1 MLPDI
6 WGFDPSVF
14 RISPREAQQI
24 DPQQRLL
31 LELAFEACEDA
42 GFAPSK
48 LAGSQTG
55 VYVGASALDYSTIGL
70 HDPAVAD
77 AYYATGNTLS
87 IVANRLSYIFD
98 LHGPSLAIDTACSS
112 SLVALHEAR
121 HALARGE
128 IDAALVG
135 GVSVLSSP
143 HGFIVFSQATMLSPT
158 GLCRAF
164 AAEADGYVRAEGGV
178 VLVLKTMKR
187 AIEDGDRIH
196 AIICGSAVNSD
207 GRTSGISLPA
217 ENYQIEL
224 LRSVYGGAG
233 VAPDLVAY
241 VEAHGTG
248 TRVGDPV
255 EAAALGKVL
264 GRPRTRPLP
273 IGSVKT
279 NIGHTEPASG
289 LAGLLKAMLALEHD
303 VAPKSL
309 HFDNP
314 NPNIDFAGL
323 NLAVTGEATPLPRYG
338 TRRYA
343 GVSSFGFGGTSAHV
357 VIADPP
363 SERKTA
369 EPEPRLLMLSAQTDA
384 ALRALA
390 SEYALRLE
398 AAKDSEIARTVAATD
413 HRRERM
419 RERLV
424 LRAHD
429 LRDLAA
435 TLSRFAHAGQF
446 DATCARGS
454 AIEADGSIAFVFS
467 GNGSQWSGM
476 GRSAYRCSAAFREA
490 MAEIDSFF
498 YAVSGWSLIEELES
512 PELARDLTHAHVAQP
527 MIFAIQAASVRA
539 LAQVGIRPS
548 MAMGHSVGEVA
559 AAEAVGILTL
569 HDAVRIIYFRSLYQ
583 EATESTGGM
592 AAILGARESAMGLI
606 SLIPDLAVAA
616 HNSHHCVVVAGPYEA
631 LDRLA
636 ELAPGHKVRARRLD
650 LAYPFHTD
658 LMQPVKKPLLESLAG
673 LTPMAGEAPFLS
685 TITDGILPGDAADAA
700 YWWRNVRDT
709 VLFQEG
715 VERAV
720 RLGKRV
726 FLEIGPRPTLKT
738 HLRDIT
744 EHLGAPVV
752 VESVLDEKLRE
763 ADRSPF
769 ETAAMRLLAAGADV
783 ASSWAFGPDPGAGVD
798 LPAYP
803 WRRTVFRFPETS
815 ETTGRLSLRPRHP
828 LVGARDNDTTLE
840 WHTIL
845 DPELEPDLADHQVDG
860 QIFLPGAAFV
870 EMGLAIA
877 RDWAG
882 VDASLTGLEILQPLI
897 FTPDASRELLC
908 RVSWSTATV
917 EIMSRPRLSKTAY
930 ATHARGKIIQKPG
943 PVPAIPAPTAW
954 SGGVEASELYSRALA
969 SGLEFGPAFRRLA
982 RARLVDDRLIEVEL
996 TAEKGDERYGL
1007 DPGRLD
1013 SCVPWPHSTFRR
1025 SGERKRRLFA
1035 GPVRRGTAF
1044 PPRRPSCSREHTC
1057 QAPR

>member
-1 MLPDI
+1 MAALGRAFALDGVQIAIVGRSCRLPGAQNVASLWELLRAGRCAISRVPADRWPLARHGHPRAKEPGRSYTWAAGVLPDI

-128 IDAALVG
+128 IDAALVA
-135 GVSVLSSP
+135 GVSVLLSP
-143 HGFIVFSQATMLSPT
+143 HGFIIFSQATMLSPT

-178 VLVLKTMKR
+178 VLVLKTLKR

-196 AIICGSAVNSD
+196 AVICGSAVNSD

-217 ENYQIEL
+217 ENYQIAL

-264 GRPRTRPLP
+264 GRQRSRPLP

-323 NLAVTGEATPLPRYG
+323 NLAVTGEAMPLPRYG

-390 SEYALRLE
+390 NEYALRME
-398 AAKDSEIARTVAATD
+398 AAKESEIARIVAGTG

-424 LRAHD
+424 LRAND
-429 LRDLAA
+429 LRDLAP

-454 AIEADGSIAFVFS
+454 AIEADGSVAFVFS

-490 MAEIDSFF
+490 MAEIDLSF
-498 YAVSGWSLIEELES
+498 YALSGWSLIEELES

-559 AAEAVGILTL
+559 AAEAVGILSL
-569 HDAVRIIYFRSLYQ
+569 HDAVRIIYYRSLYQ
-583 EATESTGGM
+583 EVTESTGGM
-592 AAILGARESAMGLI
+592 AVILGARESAMGLI

-658 LMQPVKKPLLESLAG
+658 RMHPVK
-673 LTPMAGEAPFLS
+673 
-685 TITDGILPGDAADAA
+685 
-700 YWWRNVRDT
+700 
-709 VLFQEG
+709 
-715 VERAV
+715 
-720 RLGKRV
+720 
-726 FLEIGPRPTLKT
+726 
-738 HLRDIT
+738 
-744 EHLGAPVV
+744 
-752 VESVLDEKLRE
+752 
-763 ADRSPF
+763 
-769 ETAAMRLLAAGADV
+769 
-783 ASSWAFGPDPGAGVD
+783 
-798 LPAYP
+798 
-803 WRRTVFRFPETS
+803 
-815 ETTGRLSLRPRHP
+815 
-828 LVGARDNDTTLE
+828 
-840 WHTIL
+840 
-845 DPELEPDLADHQVDG
+845 
-860 QIFLPGAAFV
+860 
-870 EMGLAIA
+870 
-877 RDWAG
+877 
-882 VDASLTGLEILQPLI
+882 
-897 FTPDASRELLC
+897 
-908 RVSWSTATV
+908 
-917 EIMSRPRLSKTAY
+917 
-930 ATHARGKIIQKPG
+930 
-943 PVPAIPAPTAW
+943 
-954 SGGVEASELYSRALA
+954 
-969 SGLEFGPAFRRLA
+969 
-982 RARLVDDRLIEVEL
+982 
-996 TAEKGDERYGL
+996 
-1007 DPGRLD
+1007 
-1013 SCVPWPHSTFRR
+1013 
-1025 SGERKRRLFA
+1025 
-1035 GPVRRGTAF
+1035 
-1044 PPRRPSCSREHTC
+1044 
-1057 QAPR
+1057 